1 MPKMKHVHHLEDD
14 YRYFPTLIAILIM
27 ALVFLIGLMF
37 LLMYFVENRPLPHF
51 SAVTPKRE
59 VFELTALDEP
69 NLLSS
74 TIIKWAS
81 KAAID
86 VYTYKF
92 YESDSE
98 IEAKV
103 RPYFTNSGL
112 NAFLASIQGV
122 IQTLRQNQLNTNSAV
137 NGQVVIANQGSFSD
151 YDQAWRLQI
160 PFLVTY
166 EAASNSSTRTYR
178 VTLVIVKV
186 PTTKNPVG
194 IGIDQF
200 SM

>member
-1 MPKMKHVHHLEDD
+1 MPQMKYVSKFDED
-14 YRYFPTLIAILIM
+14 YQHFPTLIWLLITT
-27 ALVFLIGLMF
+27 LVMLIGLMF
-37 LLMYFVENRPLPHF
+37 LLMYVVQNRPLPHF
-51 SAVTPKRE
+51 SAVTPKKE
-59 VFELTALDEP
+59 VFELTASEEP

-92 YESDSE
+92 YENDSE
-98 IEAKV
+98 IENKV
-103 RPYFTNSGL
+103 RPYFTDNGL
-112 NAFLASIQGV
+112 RAFIASIQSV
-122 IQTLRQNQLNTNSAV
+122 IQTLRQNQLNTNSTV
-137 NGQVVIANQGSFSD
+137 NGQVVISNQGNFAD

-166 EAASNSSTRTYR
+166 ESANRASTRTYR

-186 PTTKNPVG
+186 PTTQNPVG

-200 SM
+200 AM